1 MKLSVEIPDEAGR
14 QLTAAAERLG
24 IGVEHLARAAITDL
38 AGQQGADF
46 EAAVARVLSKNKEL
60 YRRLA

>member
-1 MKLSVEIPDEAGR
+1 MKLSVEIPEEAAQ
-14 QLTAAAERLG
+14 QLRVAAERLG
-24 IGVEHLARAAITDL
+24 IGVEQLASAAITGL

-46 EAAVARVLSKNKEL
+46 EAAVARVLDKNKEL